1 MSAMKRFLII
11 FAFPLLFTS
20 CKAPYE
26 LVRTGPAQPP
36 LAKDAEIKVVSWS
49 EIDKYEQIAIVDVG
63 EFTLDKRMKYAMD
76 AARAAGGEFIAA
88 KLSGDEAKDKRSEY
102 LVQSFVILKKKAVQE
117 TAVESKETAVI
128 PKVSEAIPPEEKKII
143 PEEKDEIPAETTD
156 YSSLPRASFRMLL
169 KETGSLKGEK
179 FRGSLYPVKYF
190 KVPPELR
197 KQTASDKQL
206 LMLSNQSGSA
216 KVLLILPRDRYHDMQ
231 DMIKSKK
238 RLDFVYTPITVYR
251 SKYPVLE
258 YIDTIK

>member
-1 MSAMKRFLII
+1 MKRFFII
-11 FAFPLLFTS
+11 FIIPLILTS

-26 LVRTGPAQPP
+26 LVRTGPAQQP
-36 LAKDAEIKVVSWS
+36 LPKDAEIKVISWS

-63 EFTLDKRMKYAMD
+63 EFTLEKRMKYAMD

-88 KLSGDEAKDKRSEY
+88 KLSGDETKDKRSEY
-102 LVQSFVILKKKAVQE
+102 LVQSFVVLKKKTIQE
-117 TAVESKETAVI
+117 TAAPKETAVM
-128 PKVSEAIPPEEKKII
+128 PKVSEAVPSEEKKI
-143 PEEKDEIPAETTD
+143 PEEREEIPVETPD

-169 KETGSLKGEK
+169 KEAPTLKGEK

-190 KVPPELR
+190 KVPPEL
-197 KQTASDKQL
+197 KKETSAGKQL

-231 DMIKSKK
+231 DMIKAKK
-238 RLDFVYTPITVYR
+238 RLDFIYTPVTVYR

-258 YIDTIK
+258 YVDTIK

>member
-1 MSAMKRFLII
+1 MTLI
-11 FAFPLLFTS
+11 FTS

-36 LAKDAEIKVVSWS
+36 LPKDAEIKVVSWS

-63 EFTLDKRMKYAMD
+63 EFTLEKRMKYAMD

-102 LVQSFVILKKKAVQE
+102 LVQSFVVLKKKAIQE
-117 TAVESKETAVI
+117 TAAPKETAII
-128 PKVSEAIPPEEKKII
+128 PKVSEAMPSEEKKI
-143 PEEKDEIPAETTD
+143 PEEKEEIPAEAPD

-169 KETGSLKGEK
+169 KEAPTLKGEK

-190 KVPPELR
+190 KVPLEL
-197 KQTASDKQL
+197 KKETSAGKQL

-216 KVLLILPRDRYHDMQ
+216 KVLLILPRDKYQDMQ
-231 DMIKSKK
+231 DMIKAKK
-238 RLDFVYTPITVYR
+238 RLDFIYTPVTVYR

-258 YIDTIK
+258 YVDTIK